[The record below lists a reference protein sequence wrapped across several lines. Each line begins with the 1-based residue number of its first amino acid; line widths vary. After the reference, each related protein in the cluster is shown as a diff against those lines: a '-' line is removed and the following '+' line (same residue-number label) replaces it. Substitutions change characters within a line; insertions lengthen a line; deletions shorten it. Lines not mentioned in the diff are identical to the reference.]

1 MFLSGFP
8 YTWNHLLQNEFR
20 TCTIRNPI
28 SLVSET
34 GALNGIETS
43 ELGFEGCANKEKCLP
58 LLGNSQMDTSTTCGQ
73 KVDAT
78 VYQENNT
85 KLPLDEIL
93 QLSASSA
100 MDGQD
105 LQKYG
110 TRTAP
115 STHNTKELHETISSS
130 QTTTDELHENVPA
143 EKTVNSLSLSLS
155 PMNFIMFY
163 HFLRT
168 FYLNFFLQNLAQN

>member
-1 MFLSGFP
+1 M
-8 YTWNHLLQNEFR
+8 QNEFR

-34 GALNGIETS
+34 GVLNGIETS
-43 ELGFEGCANKEKCLP
+43 ELSLEGCANKEKCQP
-58 LLGNSQMDTSTTCGQ
+58 VLGNSRMDTSTPGDQ

-78 VYQENNT
+78 AYQENNT
-85 KLPLDEIL
+85 KLPVDETL

-110 TRTAP
+110 THTAP
-115 STHNTKELHETISSS
+115 SAHNNEELNETMWSA
-130 QTTTDELHENVPA
+130 QMTTDELHENVPA
-143 EKTVNSLSLSLS
+143 EKTVNSLSLSL
-155 PMNFIMFY
+155 
-163 HFLRT
+163 L
-168 FYLNFFLQNLAQN
+168 